1 MCGVPFFAILI
12 FIQFRGVKKDN
23 CHQEGESTVK
33 KIKFTT
39 CVDNQFTCN
48 DGECIHIDQR

>member
-1 MCGVPFFAILI
+1 MKYPFLPYYVFL
-12 FIQFRGVKKDN
+12 QLRGVKKDN